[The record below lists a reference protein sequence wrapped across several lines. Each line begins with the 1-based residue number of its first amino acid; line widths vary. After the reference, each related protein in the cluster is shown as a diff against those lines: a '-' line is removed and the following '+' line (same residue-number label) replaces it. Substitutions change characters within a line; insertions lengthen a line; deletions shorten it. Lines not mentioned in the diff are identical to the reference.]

1 MCGKRLLILLVALLV
16 VCSCVWALPGAKKT
30 NQIATV
36 ESTPQTQE
44 SISVDLQNSLQKETT
59 VTSKSS
65 EISVPASG
73 EKVQDKTAETV
84 KESESLSQSSEQS
97 SKTAVS
103 TEKLNELLTLLENSN
118 FILGAE
124 KIDTIRQT
132 VEETVA
138 GISDVSSDL
147 ELNNAL
153 IAAQSG
159 QIESLKKELKS
170 TRFFADTGMAFGFK
184 DKGVL
189 YGVVGD
195 MGIKFGSGLMTKVG
209 VQYMLGDF
217 KSLPQWSIENMTV
230 SATIG
235 WEW

>member
-1 MCGKRLLILLVALLV
+1 MKRLNVFLV
-16 VCSCVWALPGAKKT
+16 VLLAVSCCVWALPGAKKT
-30 NQIATV
+30 TQVATA
-36 ESTPQTQE
+36 ESTAQTAE
-44 SISVDLQNSLQKETT
+44 STSEDLQSSSQKETT
-59 VTSKSS
+59 ATSKNS
-65 EISVPASG
+65 ETSVPVS
-73 EKVQDKTAETV
+73 EDSKKTETA
-84 KESESLSQSSEQS
+84 KESENLSQTSELN

-132 VEETVA
+132 VEETVE
-138 GISDVSSDL
+138 GISSDL

-153 IAAQSG
+153 IEAQSG
-159 QIESLKKELKS
+159 QIEALKRELKT
-170 TRFFADTGMAFGFK
+170 TRFFADAGMAFGFK
-184 DKGVL
+184 DQGVM

-217 KSLPQWSIENMTV
+217 KSLPQWSMENMTV